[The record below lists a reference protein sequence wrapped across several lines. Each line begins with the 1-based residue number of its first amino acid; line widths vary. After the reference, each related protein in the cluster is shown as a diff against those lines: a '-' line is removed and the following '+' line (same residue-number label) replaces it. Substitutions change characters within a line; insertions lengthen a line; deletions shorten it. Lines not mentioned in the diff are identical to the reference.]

1 MAKLQLRN
9 INEKIHVLGLLKNP
23 QSANLDASGE
33 VDDKID
39 GEIGDGVVDEGT
51 CT

>member
-9 INEKIHVLGLLKNP
+9 ISEKIHVLGLLKNP
-23 QSANLDASGE
+23 QSANLDAGDE
-33 VDDKID
+33 VNDNID
-39 GEIGDGVVDEGT
+39 GEIGDGIVDEGT